1 MEKQIVVKCIDDN
14 KFECDRKI
22 VHSCNNE
29 FALSRENI
37 FYVETSIYEDYVIGQ
52 YYTVCPVC
60 GYMVCLD
67 KEILPDEL
75 KISAKNTNKE
85 DPLEFRKNEL
95 KSQLI
100 NLNYI
105 TPKVKRRVMW

>member
-1 MEKQIVVKCIDDN
+1 MKKQIVVKCSVDN
-14 KFECDRKI
+14 KFEQERKI
-22 VHSCNNE
+22 THSCNNE
-29 FALSRENI
+29 FTLSKENI
-37 FYVETSIYEDYVIGQ
+37 FYVETSIYDDYVIGQ

-60 GYMVCLD
+60 GYMVHLD
-67 KEILPDEL
+67 KDNLPEEL
-75 KISAKNTNKE
+75 KISAKNANKE

-105 TPKVKRRVMW
+105 TPKVKRRTVW

>member
-1 MEKQIVVKCIDDN
+1 MEKQIVVKCSTDD
-14 KFECDRKI
+14 KFERERKV

-29 FALSRENI
+29 FELSKENT
-37 FYVETSIYEDYVIGQ
+37 FYVETAIYEDYIKGQ

-60 GYMVCLD
+60 GYIVCLD
-67 KEILPDEL
+67 EDLVPDEL
-75 KISAKNTNKE
+75 KISAQNTNKE
-85 DPLEFRKNEL
+85 DPLEYRKNEL